1 MMNQQDLMNQ
11 GIYGLADDFSGGY
24 YGEDLFGDLGLFDS
38 GGKLLSRKLINKLK

>member
-24 YGEDLFGDLGLFDS
+24 YGDLFGDLRLFDS